1 MAQKSTSPTALLFLL
16 VVGIAAAVIYSQWMG
31 PSQGGVPLPAP
42 LAKSNV
48 AGWVNTPVPL
58 TADALK
64 GRWVVVD
71 AWATW
76 CGPCMASMPE
86 LAAFRSRWPGDE
98 VVVIGIAED
107 SSKSL
112 VEETIKS
119 VPGFT
124 WPTAYGGGNAQMALG
139 VRGLPTLILF
149 DPAGKEVARVEG
161 MSREEGGSIGQLE
174 KIIADSGQ

>member
-1 MAQKSTSPTALLFLL
+1 MAQKSTPGMALFVL
-16 VVGIAAAVIYSQWMG
+16 VLVFASAVLIGQWRG
-31 PSQGGVPLPAP
+31 RPQLPLPAP
-42 LAKSNV
+42 LPKANV
-48 AGWVNTPVPL
+48 GGWLNTSEPL

-64 GRWVVVD
+64 GKWVVVD

-86 LAAFRSRWPGDE
+86 LAEFRSRWPGDE
-98 VVVIGIAED
+98 VIVIGIAED
-107 SSKSL
+107 AVKSL
-112 VEETIKS
+112 VQESIDT
-119 VPGFT
+119 VPGFD
-124 WPTAYGGGNAQMALG
+124 WPVAYGGGNAQMALG